1 MNHSPSNLSTLPP
14 GDAGDPTGEDPIFE
28 TGQIFAG
35 RYRIERELG
44 RGGMGRVF
52 KAHDLVLGVAIA
64 LKVLPDRDPTLY
76 NQLVNEVRLALQVT
90 SPFVCRVFDF
100 GQSDGETYLT
110 MEYVDGEDLRSLL
123 RKVGHLSNDKTVE
136 LARQACTGL
145 SAAHAQGILHRDLK
159 PANLLING
167 KGQLQVTDF
176 GISTSVDMPQL
187 VQGGTPAYMAPEL
200 FRGEPATV
208 QSDIYSLGVT
218 LFELAT
224 GNPLFRAGSFDEF
237 AELERNPASLGLRQE
252 LSGLNPDLAETI
264 LQCLQPSPAERPQ
277 SAREVAAG
285 LPGGDLVRRALDA
298 GETPS
303 PEAVAGAAT
312 DEPGTGGVVSLW
324 IALLI
329 TLAVLPLLSDYAY
342 PSRSLWAQKSPA
354 VLANRA
360 GEILSS
366 LGHELPVA
374 DRAWGFRPDFATS
387 GVADAN
393 LFWYRQSPTPMV
405 PSDYRRVSEEDRIT
419 YYDPSPVG
427 LGMVQMLVDSM
438 GRLVTLK
445 VVTSAIGLDLDDEQ
459 GAEAPPAT
467 DWKPALVVAGFPPDT
482 AQSVEPTIT
491 PPYFAQEQKAWEMP
505 DPRVPSR
512 RLRMEAA
519 ALDGKVVFVDV
530 RPTETAP
537 MPGMALMA
545 SFENIYLVLFFVL
558 SVILPVAGAIL
569 ARQNLLKRRGDLSG
583 AQRLVIFV
591 IVAQLCRWLF
601 AADHV
606 SILDIEVQRIN
617 FRLGRILLEALMVWV
632 AYIAF
637 EPAIR
642 RFWHEPIVSWSRLIQ
657 GRFRDPVVGRSILIG
672 TLVGAIWA
680 LLSAADRIL
689 GRSLALDVIPEF
701 SVALQLENVISFRT
715 FLSTV
720 LEMALD
726 ALYFGIFDICF
737 LVVLRIG
744 SRKPAVAIFGFL
756 LVRGIWETLSGS
768 NPGLSWLTLGLGLAG
783 LGTILLVRFGLVA
796 YVVAF
801 FSYLLLN
808 QIPLTTASSAWFA
821 GNGFMALALIGAL
834 GSVGFHIALA
844 GRPLAG
850 SWLDL
855 PEPQPGS
862 LG

>member
-1 MNHSPSNLSTLPP
+1 
-14 GDAGDPTGEDPIFE
+14 
-28 TGQIFAG
+28 
-35 RYRIERELG
+35 
-44 RGGMGRVF
+44 MGRVF
-52 KAHDLVLGVAIA
+52 KAHDVVLDVDIA

-76 NQLVNEVRLALQVT
+76 EQLVNEVRLALQVT

-123 RKVGHLSNDKTVE
+123 RKIGHFSNDKTIE
-136 LARQACTGL
+136 LARQACSGL
-145 SAAHAQGILHRDLK
+145 SAAHAKGILHRDLK

-167 KGQLQVTDF
+167 KGLLQITDF
-176 GISTSVDMPQL
+176 GISTFVDMPQF

-200 FRGEPATV
+200 FRSEPATV

-224 GNPLFRAGSFDEF
+224 GKPLFRGSSFQDF
-237 AELERNPASLGLRQE
+237 VGQERDPKTLGLE
-252 LSGLNPDLAETI
+252 KDLAGLHPDLAETI
-264 LQCLQPSPAERPQ
+264 LRCLEPSPKERPR
-277 SAREVAAG
+277 SARDVAAG

-303 PEAVAGAAT
+303 PEAVAGALT
-312 DEPGTGGVVSLW
+312 DQPGTGGVVSLW
-324 IALLI
+324 VALLI
-329 TLAVLPLLSDYAY
+329 TLAALPLLTDYAY
-342 PSRSLWAQKSPA
+342 PSRSLWTQKSPA

-419 YYDPSPVG
+419 YYDPSPVS

-445 VVTSAIGLDLDDEQ
+445 VVTSAIGLDSGKDPD
-459 GAEAPPAT
+459 ADPAPAT
-467 DWKPALVVAGFPPDT
+467 DWKPAMAAAGFSPDL
-482 AQSVEPTIT
+482 AQTVDPLIT
-491 PPYFAQEQKAWEMP
+491 PPYFAQEQRAWEIP

-530 RPTETAP
+530 RPTETTP
-537 MPGMALMA
+537 VPGLALMA
-545 SFENIYLVLFFVL
+545 SFESVYLVLFFML
-558 SVILPVAGAIL
+558 SVVLPVAGAIL
-569 ARQNLLKRRGDLSG
+569 ARRNLLKRRGDLSG
-583 AQRLVIFV
+583 AKRLVFFV
-591 IVAQLCRWLF
+591 VAAQLCRWLL

-617 FRLGRILLEALMVWV
+617 FRLGRILLEALMLWV

-657 GRFRDPVVGRSILIG
+657 GRFRDPVVGRSVLVG

-680 LLSAADRIL
+680 LLNAADRIL
-689 GRSLALDVIPEF
+689 GRNLSLDVVPEL

-715 FLSTV
+715 FWSTV

-737 LVVLRIG
+737 LVVLRIWT
-744 SRKPAVAIFGFL
+744 RRPTTAILSFV
-756 LVRGIWETLSGS
+756 LVRGVWETLSGS
-768 NPGLSWLTLGLGLAG
+768 SPGLSWLTLGLGLAG
-783 LGTILLVRFGLVA
+783 LGAYLLVRFGLVA

-808 QIPLTTASSAWFA
+808 QIPLTTANSAWFA
-821 GNGFMALALIGAL
+821 GHGFMALALVGAL
-834 GSVGFHIALA
+834 GSWGFHSALA

-862 LG
+862 LN